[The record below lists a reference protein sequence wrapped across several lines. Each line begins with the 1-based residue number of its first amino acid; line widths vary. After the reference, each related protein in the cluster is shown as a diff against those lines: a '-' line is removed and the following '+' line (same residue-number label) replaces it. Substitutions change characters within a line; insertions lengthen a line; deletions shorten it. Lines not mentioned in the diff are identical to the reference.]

1 MSYQANPQSALT
13 EHARVIYQNSWDLVI
28 QQEDARFAEKGM
40 LVSQWTG
47 NQYVMTD
54 LGQQDWTRD
63 NSRFGES
70 DPSEVTGGNRS
81 AFKDQFK
88 FQRKFSI
95 WDDEMLATIGL
106 PTSEVMTSAKMGLNR
121 IRDEIFVEK
130 AVAASYGGAYPHT
143 TSMAFPTGN
152 IIAVDFVPLTITAP
166 AANIYRGLTWGKL
179 LEAKRQLLTA
189 EVSASEELFI
199 GLSPQQQM
207 DLSIQAFAMPNDPC
221 AMMVLAWIADPSKQL
236 FGMTPII
243 YNDLPVTAG
252 GIRTCVVFS
261 KRAMIVSPLS
271 MKIKMDELPTK
282 NHATQ
287 IAHYARWGA
296 ARKRD
301 ELVRQI
307 LCDETP
313 AS

>member
-1 MSYQANPQSALT
+1 MSFQAAPQSAIT
-13 EHARVIYQNSWDLVI
+13 EQARILYQNSWDLVI

-40 LVSQWTG
+40 LAANWRD
-47 NQYVMTD
+47 NQLVMTD
-54 LGQQDWTRD
+54 LGEQDWIVD
-63 NSRFGES
+63 DSRFGES
-70 DPSEVTGGNRS
+70 DPQEVTGGNRS
-81 AFKDQFK
+81 AFKTQFK
-88 FQRKFSI
+88 FQRKFSL
-95 WDDEMLATIGL
+95 WDDELLAQIGV
-106 PTSEVMTSAKMGLNR
+106 PTSEVMTSAKYGLNR
-121 IRDEIFVEK
+121 IRDQIFVAK

-143 TSMAFPTGN
+143 TSMAFPVGN

-166 AANIYRGLTWGKL
+166 AANLYRGLTWGKL

-189 EVSASEELFI
+189 EIPPGEELFI

-207 DLSIQAFAMPNDPC
+207 DLAIQAFAMPNDPC
-221 AMMVLAWIADPSKQL
+221 AMMVMAWIADPSKKL

-261 KRAMIVSPLS
+261 QRAMVVSPLS
-271 MKIKMDELPTK
+271 MKVFIDTLATK

-296 ARKRD
+296 ARKWD